1 MNLKQLEAFVCVTE
15 VKSFSKAAKK
25 LYLTQPTVSAHI
37 NSLEKELGRK
47 LFIRTTKDVFLSPDG
62 QRLYEKA
69 RQMLQL
75 EKSIW
80 HDFEEKE
87 APKKRKMI
95 VGASTVPGQYILPQ
109 ALSLFCQNYPENELE
124 LMEADSE
131 VVIQKILE
139 GEIEVGFTGTMIENA
154 SCVYEPFYSD
164 RLILITPNQEEYR
177 KFKED
182 GYPLE
187 QLYQE
192 KMIVREEG
200 SGTRMETE
208 RFLRNEGIDIEKIPV
223 VATISNQE
231 TIKKSVSNGMGVSV
245 ISSAAAEDYVQQGL
259 VLKFYLSGRDVSRK
273 LYMVWNRN
281 NKPGTAARTFL
292 QFVRDLYEYI

>member
-25 LYLTQPTVSAHI
+25 LYLTQPTISAHI

-47 LFIRTTKDVFLSPDG
+47 LFIRTTKDVFLSADG
-62 QRLYEKA
+62 QLLYEKA

-80 HDFEEKE
+80 RDFEEKE
-87 APKKRKMI
+87 KPQKRKMV

-124 LMEADSE
+124 LLEADSE
-131 VVIQKILE
+131 TVIGKIMD
-139 GEIEVGFTGTMIENA
+139 GEIEVGFTGTMIENS

-164 RLILITPNQEEYR
+164 RLVLITPNQEEYR
-177 KFKED
+177 QFKGD

-192 KMIVREEG
+192 KMIVREAG
-200 SGTRMETE
+200 SGTRKETE
-208 RFLRNEGIDIEKIPV
+208 RFLKEEGIDMDKIHV

-231 TIKKSVSNGMGVSV
+231 TIKKSVSNGMGVSI
-245 ISSAAAEDYVQQGL
+245 ISSAAVEDYVQQGL
-259 VLKFYLSGRDVSRK
+259 VLKFYLSGKDVSRK

-281 NKPGTAARTFL
+281 HKPGMAARSFL

>member
-25 LYLTQPTVSAHI
+25 LYLTQPTISAHI

-47 LFIRTTKDVFLSPDG
+47 LFIRTTKDVFLSADG

-80 HDFEEKE
+80 RDFEEKE
-87 APKKRKMI
+87 NPEKRKMI

-109 ALSLFCQNYPENELE
+109 ALSLFCQNYPENELQ
-124 LMEADSE
+124 LLEADSE
-131 VVIQKILE
+131 AVIRMILD
-139 GEIEVGFTGTMIENA
+139 GEIEVGFTGTKIENA

-164 RLILITPNQEEYR
+164 RLVLITPNQEEYR
-177 KFKED
+177 QFKGD

-192 KMIVREEG
+192 KMIVREDG
-200 SGTRMETE
+200 SGTRKETE
-208 RFLRNEGIDIEKIPV
+208 QFLKDEGIDTEKLHV

-231 TIKKSVSNGMGVSV
+231 TIKKSVGSGMGVSI
-245 ISSAAAEDYVQQGL
+245 ISSAAVEDYVQQGL
-259 VLKFYLSGRDVSRK
+259 VLKFHLGGKDVCRK

-281 NKPGTAARTFL
+281 RKPGMAARTFL